1 MDALIAALP
10 DIFAASVRMCVPLLL
25 VALGELYSERAGLVN
40 IGLDGLMTIGAFI
53 GFGGSMFRSACKPHL
68 CLLYRYALRK
78 SGSCGHGHQYSHARY
93 CDVCI

>member
-53 GFGGSMFRSACKPHL
+53 GFVVA
-68 CLLYRYALRK
+68 Y
-78 SGSCGHGHQYSHARY
+78 
-93 CDVCI
+93 